1 MNFNTLFSDFEVS
14 ASITLCKYERAVAI
28 ASATSSS
35 DLFLCS
41 VCAGKGMPAH
51 TFPLQNNTSDKKGE
65 YSWNL

>member
-14 ASITLCKYERAVAI
+14 ASIALCKYERAVAI
-28 ASATSSS
+28 ASATSSL

-41 VCAGKGMPAH
+41 VCAGKGIPAH
-51 TFPLQNNTSDKKGE
+51 TLPLQNNTSDKKGA